1 MQLICKCGLYA
12 SVYGNYGSKEV
23 VSDMLVFIAD
33 RWPTCLSDLMDNGRE
48 EIGRMVKWL
57 FPILER
63 AGCDIS
69 AIQDQWVSEDSNH
82 WPVLQDRYDSLC
94 ETFLTKQLYKADYRN
109 VLTPGGRTWLYP
121 SKITSKISRALTKS
135 LKSSFSLVT
144 NKPRNVSAIFR
155 RQRQIEGQ
163 PWRGWM

>member
-33 RWPTCLSDLMDNGRE
+33 RRPTCLSDLMDNGRE

-69 AIQDQWVSEDSNH
+69 AIQDQWVSMKIQITGQFCKIDMTAYVRHSSLSN
-82 WPVLQDRYDSLC
+82 
-94 ETFLTKQLYKADYRN
+94 FTKP
-109 VLTPGGRTWLYP
+109 TTEM
-121 SKITSKISRALTKS
+121 S
-135 LKSSFSLVT
+135 
-144 NKPRNVSAIFR
+144 
-155 RQRQIEGQ
+155 
-163 PWRGWM
+163 